1 MSPIEGRHFTTS
13 DYNKFTVE
21 ILDTKLKE
29 KTLAKSIDLN
39 ILSELVNNNKEKIKK
54 LKTLDLSFF
63 LVKFFFADDGM
74 QKCVYLSL
82 NI

>member
-29 KTLAKSIDLN
+29 KNLAKNIDLN
-39 ILSELVNNNKEKIKK
+39 ILSELVNNNKEKMKK

-63 LVKFFFADDGM
+63 LVKIFF
-74 QKCVYLSL
+74 C
-82 NI
+82 

>member
-1 MSPIEGRHFTTS
+1 MSAIEGRHFTTS

-29 KTLAKSIDLN
+29 KNLAKNIDPN
-39 ILSELVNNNKEKIKK
+39 ILSELVDNNKEKIKK

-63 LVKFFFADDGM
+63 LVKIFF
-74 QKCVYLSL
+74 C
-82 NI
+82 